1 MARAAVLYT
10 PRAHAPL
17 AFEGAEPHVGKIVP
31 FELDDIESSLSEVD
45 GIESSL
51 SEAEL
56 LALLVQ
62 RGVAVPVG
70 ADRSELLALLRTSTP
85 SSTPDGLAP
94 LEAERVDVFERVS
107 PAVAYIQTSI
117 VQSNKFALRSHEY
130 PAGAGSGF
138 VWDED
143 GHIVTNYHVIAG
155 GNGPMRGGNQPR
167 KVKVK
172 LAGCDEQVE
181 ATVVGHE
188 ADKDIAVLKVDPAK
202 LPLRPLEIGSSADLR
217 VGQSVLA
224 IGNPFGLDNTLTTGI
239 VSALGRD
246 INGAGGR
253 PIKDCVQTDAAI
265 NPGNSGGPLL
275 DSRGR
280 LIGVNTMI
288 FSPGGL
294 GANVGIGFAV
304 PVDTVTR
311 VVNQILQF
319 GQNAR
324 PSIGV
329 SVLSD
334 AVRAQYGKSLRRQLD
349 GALVADVVK
358 GSPADE
364 LKLAPCERRGGGIL
378 LGDLITAVNG
388 TKIHANEE
396 LLCLIEEAAPG
407 EPLSLT
413 VQRGC
418 DPERVEELCLTPVAR
433 KTLAQ

>member
-1 MARAAVLYT
+1 MPA
-10 PRAHAPL
+10 
-17 AFEGAEPHVGKIVP
+17 
-31 FELDDIESSLSEVD
+31 
-45 GIESSL
+45 
-51 SEAEL
+51 
-56 LALLVQ
+56 
-62 RGVAVPVG
+62 
-70 ADRSELLALLRTSTP
+70 
-85 SSTPDGLAP
+85 GLAP

-107 PAVAYIQTSI
+107 PAVAYIQTSV
-117 VQSNKFALRSHEY
+117 VQSGKFALRSQEY

-138 VWDED
+138 VWDSD

-188 ADKDIAVLKVDPAK
+188 ADKDIAVLKVDPSK
-202 LPLRPLEIGSSADLR
+202 LPLRPLEIGSSAGLR

-334 AVRAQYGKSLRRQLD
+334 AVRAQYGKSLRCQLD
-349 GALVADVVK
+349 GALIAEVVK

-396 LLCLIEEAAPG
+396 LLCLIEEASPG

-418 DPERVEELCLTPVAR
+418 DPERVEELCVTPVAR